1 MKDALCIE
9 TIALVKAVASHD
21 GRRLIEVEAS
31 NEAVDQE
38 GDVILQK
45 ALLDSAADFIARG
58 HIDIDH
64 ISEIGDRY
72 GIPDVDSYK
81 IGKPTEVIDL
91 GGGRT
96 AVRAE
101 LFKGKF
107 RADEVWESMQGEKP
121 KEWRAS
127 IYGFPKDNGVLNAA
141 KASHSIAPDATRYIV
156 TDIDWCSLA
165 LTENPVNDSITG
177 HARLVTSKAF
187 AKSKFPGTLKALTDP
202 IPESDIAADLAEMFD
217 PYRTWF
223 VPRTR
228 NELLAHWTNVISQG
242 KAASLPKDS
251 PLYGTVAGFRSY
263 FILNV
268 GMEDAQADIYAI
280 ALKHLVEKYA
290 SL

>member
-9 TIALVKAVASHD
+9 TTAFVKAIRSED

-31 NEAVDQE
+31 NESVDQE

-45 ALLDSAADFIARG
+45 ALLDSSASFLRSG

-72 GIPDVDSYK
+72 GIKDTESYK

-101 LFKGKF
+101 LSQDNP
-107 RADEVWESMQGEKP
+107 RATEVWKSMQGETP
-121 KEWRAS
+121 KIWRAS
-127 IYGFPKDNGVLNAA
+127 IYGFPNDNGVLNAA
-141 KASHSIAPDATRYIV
+141 KAKHAIAPDATRYIV
-156 TDIDWCSLA
+156 TSIDWCSLA
-165 LTENPVNDSITG
+165 LTENPVNDAITG
-177 HARLVTSKAF
+177 HARLITAKAF
-187 AKSKFPGTLKALTDP
+187 AKAKLPEALKALTNP
-202 IPESDIAADLAEMFD
+202 IPETDVADDLAAMFD

-223 VPRTR
+223 IPRTR
-228 NELLAHWTNVISQG
+228 NELLAHWTNIISEG
-242 KAASLPKDS
+242 KAECLPKSS

-268 GMEDAQADIYAI
+268 GMEDAQADIYAL
-280 ALKHLVEKYA
+280 ALANLVENYS

>member
-1 MKDALCIE
+1 MKDALCIN
-9 TIALVKAVASHD
+9 TIALVKALPAED

-31 NEAVDQE
+31 NECVDQE

-45 ALLDSAADFIARG
+45 ALLGSAESFLSKG

-64 ISEIGDRY
+64 LSEIGDRY
-72 GIPDVDSYK
+72 GIVNPDSYR

-91 GGGRT
+91 GEGRT

-101 LFKGKF
+101 LSKDNP
-107 RADEVWESMQGEKP
+107 RADEVWESMHGEKP

-127 IYGFPKDNGVLNAA
+127 IYGFPKANGVLNAA
-141 KASHSIAPDATRYIV
+141 KARHSIAPDATRYIV

-165 LTENPVNDSITG
+165 LTENPVNDAITG
-177 HARLVTSKAF
+177 HARLLTAKAF
-187 AKSKFPGTLKALTDP
+187 AKANIPAALKALTNP
-202 IPESDIAADLAEMFD
+202 ISESDMAAELANMFD

-223 VPRTR
+223 APRTR
-228 NELLAHWTNVISQG
+228 NELLAHWTNVISVG
-242 KAASLPKDS
+242 RAECLPLDS

-268 GMEDAQADIYAI
+268 GMEDAQADIYAL
-280 ALKHLVEKYA
+280 ALRQLVEKYSA
-290 SL
+290 L